1 MTGRRATGRRGSV
14 WRQERERGSA
24 VVEFALVLP
33 IVLIVLLAVV
43 QVGALARDRLLLAQ
57 AARAGAREAAVEPS
71 DAEVED
77 AARGAAIGLDP
88 ARLSVAITREG
99 PRGAPVTVSLRY
111 DAGVATV
118 LVGWLFPSSVVLAAE
133 ATTRQEFGDEG

>member
-1 MTGRRATGRRGSV
+1 MIGRRGARSS
-14 WRQERERGSA
+14 RSTTRNDEDGSA

-57 AARAGAREAAVEPS
+57 AARAGAREAAVESS
-71 DAEVED
+71 DEEVEATARR
-77 AARGAAIGLDP
+77 AAVGLDP
-88 ARLSVAITREG
+88 ASLSVAVTRDDG
-99 PRGAPVTVSLRY
+99 RGAAVTVTLAY
-111 DAGVATV
+111 DAGIAAV
-118 LVGWLFPSSVVLAAE
+118 LAGWLFPTSVELTAD

>member
-1 MTGRRATGRRGSV
+1 MIGRRAARSSRSTFRRHD
-14 WRQERERGSA
+14 EDGSA

-71 DAEVED
+71 DQEVED
-77 AARGAAIGLDP
+77 AARRAAVGLDP
-88 ARLSVAITREG
+88 GSLAVAVTREG
-99 PRGAPVTVSLRY
+99 ARGAAVTVTLHY
-111 DAGVATV
+111 DAGIAAV
-118 LVGWLFPSSVVLAAE
+118 LAGWLFPASVELTAD